1 MRYAL
6 DKNDKKIEVCYS
18 GELAKCEICK
28 SQVKGRKGEQRIKH
42 WYHHERKTI
51 DCDNW
56 HEPITEW
63 HLKWQNLFPKKN
75 REVTITENNISHR
88 ADIQLDNGLVIEVQN
103 SPIKFSDIEKRE
115 SFYGEK
121 GLIWVLNGQNLCK
134 NSFFIDN
141 TYYYTR
147 ELLITI
153 PKLISD
159 VNNYDYSKIIEK
171 ILNETEIGLLRQDK
185 NLFEEQN
192 NIIKFKFIDNVF
204 NDSGL
209 IEIQYKYYI
218 ACVFERLYGQKKM
231 TNFKSLINFS
241 YTGINEK
248 IVDYSILKRYWKK
261 FIDKMKYKVY
271 IDNLNNLDNKYIY
284 HYNEN
289 KIIDREQFIK
299 EQLRHT

>member
-231 TNFKSLINFS
+231 TNFKSQINFS